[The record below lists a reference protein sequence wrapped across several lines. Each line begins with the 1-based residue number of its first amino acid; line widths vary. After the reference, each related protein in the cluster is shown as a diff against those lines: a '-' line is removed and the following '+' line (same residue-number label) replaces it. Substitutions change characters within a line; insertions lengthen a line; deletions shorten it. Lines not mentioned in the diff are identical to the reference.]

1 MLERITAA
9 RQESF
14 HDTLF
19 ARTSAP
25 WDPAFWRDLAASSDR
40 DQRRMDSLWRRSGA
54 AVATHWQANPARSAL
69 LLGLA
74 VLVVVVAGW
83 FGVRTLP
90 RLVGRHIP
98 PGRLRRS
105 APAVVRVLL
114 ATLAAAWTVNLLDA
128 ALLPSDLPEAVARL
142 AALVGGLLVFAV
154 FVNAL
159 GSVLLAVRSPS
170 WRLPPISDEGARALR
185 WLPLAAAVAIVVA
198 TAPQRVAELVNA
210 SLPLTKA
217 LTVLAALVPMLV
229 VLWALLRIQRL
240 QSAVTRAAA
249 DPAAGAGAGATAHF
263 SPWVHL
269 VLAAGWFGVVV
280 CLLGVLAGYLALAGF
295 VAMQMLW
302 TAVVLA
308 TLYLGMRFI
317 DDLVVAVLGAKGLA
331 GRRMER
337 RFGMDPRHA
346 ERLAVVL
353 SALLRVVLALLGLIA
368 LLVPYGA
375 GGEDLIT
382 RTLGLARGITIGELI
397 VSPAGMVRAIVVF
410 LLALGVFHLVKR
422 WLDNRYLPTTALD
435 PGMRA
440 SVVSLFGYAG
450 IVAAV
455 AMALAAI
462 GVGLERIAWIA
473 SALSVGIG
481 FGLQAIVQNFIS
493 GLILLAERPVKVGD
507 WVVVGDAEGDIR
519 RINVRATEIQTGDRT
534 TVLVP
539 NSELITK
546 AVRNRTYAD
555 AQGLVKIVLPMPLAT
570 DADLVRELVL
580 DVFRGH
586 PGMLEAPAPSVLI
599 DGISDKGQVMF
610 NATGFVA
617 SPRQAAG
624 VRSALLF
631 EILRRLRQLEIRM
644 I

>member
-1 MLERITAA
+1 MPAA
-9 RQESF
+9 S
-14 HDTLF
+14 
-19 ARTSAP
+19 RTSLL
-25 WDPAFWRDLAASSDR
+25 PAWAIAYNALVWGLSWLPLQHLQGQGLHPLWSTALMYSLPMLSLLLWRPQLLREFAGQRDLWWLLLASG
-40 DQRRMDSLWRRSGA
+40 LTNACFNW
-54 AVATHWQANPARSAL
+54 AVATGDVIR
-69 LLGLA
+69 
-74 VLVVVVAGW
+74 V
-83 FGVRTLP
+83 
-90 RLVGRHIP
+90 
-98 PGRLRRS
+98 
-105 APAVVRVLL
+105 VLL
-114 ATLAAAWTVNLLDA
+114 FYLMPVWTVFLAWWLLDER
-128 ALLPSDLPEAVARL
+128 P
-142 AALVGGLLVFAV
+142 
-154 FVNAL
+154 
-159 GSVLLAVRSPS
+159 
-170 WRLPPISDEGARALR
+170 
-185 WLPLAAAVAIVVA
+185 
-198 TAPQRVAELVNA
+198 
-210 SLPLTKA
+210 
-217 LTVLAALVPMLV
+217 
-229 VLWALLRIQRL
+229 
-240 QSAVTRAAA
+240 TR
-249 DPAAGAGAGATAHF
+249 
-263 SPWVHL
+263 
-269 VLAAGWFGVVV
+269 
-280 CLLGVLAGYLALAGF
+280 
-295 VAMQMLW
+295 
-302 TAVVLA
+302 
-308 TLYLGMRFI
+308 
-317 DDLVVAVLGAKGLA
+317 
-331 GRRMER
+331 
-337 RFGMDPRHA
+337 
-346 ERLAVVL
+346 